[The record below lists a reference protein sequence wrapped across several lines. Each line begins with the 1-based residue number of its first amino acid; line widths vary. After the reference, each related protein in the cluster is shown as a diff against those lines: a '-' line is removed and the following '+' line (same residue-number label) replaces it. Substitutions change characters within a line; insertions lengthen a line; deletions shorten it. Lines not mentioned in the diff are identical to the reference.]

1 VKSLR
6 ERHIPAPDTHP
17 SLCVVGDY
25 LFDSTVNGT
34 YDSADFVV
42 DTIQTI
48 LRKQKYAYQ
57 LETKITTQAVNEKGE
72 PVPLHLDYYEL
83 YDGQRPYEESFEEYF
98 CEHYTTDLIR
108 EIWGWSPP
116 YKLLDGGS
124 ANGLTLE
131 RFEAKGV
138 KAWGIEFNPL
148 IHARTAEKWKSR
160 NILGSVCDLPFED
173 KSFDFI
179 YDTCLCYV
187 PPENLDNAIAEMFR
201 VCRVGV
207 FFGGITSD
215 MTETVIE
222 KHDLFEGVQTL
233 CSLGDWM
240 ELFMKQGFRPAVTD
254 IKVLKRIWKIENDAN
269 LGDDQWYP
277 DMHAMRCCFYSKPDA
292 PRRPKR
298 GGKSRIIKLEHA
310 LAAKPR
316 KQTHAGASAEVAVR
330 EGEDEVEPAAK
341 IA

>member
-1 VKSLR
+1 M
-6 ERHIPAPDTHP
+6 
-17 SLCVVGDY
+17 VGDY

-57 LETKITTQAVNEKGE
+57 LETKITTQAVNGKGE
-72 PVPLHLDYYEL
+72 PVPLHMDYYEL
-83 YDGQRPYEESFEEYF
+83 YDGQEAIRGILRGIFLRALHHRSHPG
-98 CEHYTTDLIR
+98 DL
-108 EIWGWSPP
+108 GLVPP

-187 PPENLDNAIAEMFR
+187 PPEESRQGDR
-201 VCRVGV
+201 GDVPGV
-207 FFGGITSD
+207 PGRCLLWRHHLG
-215 MTETVIE
+215 
-222 KHDLFEGVQTL
+222 HDR
-233 CSLGDWM
+233 D
-240 ELFMKQGFRPAVTD
+240 R
-254 IKVLKRIWKIENDAN
+254 
-269 LGDDQWYP
+269 Y
-277 DMHAMRCCFYSKPDA
+277 
-292 PRRPKR
+292 
-298 GGKSRIIKLEHA
+298 
-310 LAAKPR
+310 
-316 KQTHAGASAEVAVR
+316 R
-330 EGEDEVEPAAK
+330 EA
-341 IA
+341 

>member
-1 VKSLR
+1 M
-6 ERHIPAPDTHP
+6 
-17 SLCVVGDY
+17 VGDY
-25 LFDSTVNGT
+25 LFNSTVNGT
-34 YDSADFVV
+34 YNSADFVV

-131 RFEAKGV
+131 SFEAKGV

-160 NILGSVCDLPFED
+160 NILGSVSDLPLRGQVVRFHLRHLPLLRSARESRQCD
-173 KSFDFI
+173 RGDVPGVPGR
-179 YDTCLCYV
+179 CL
-187 PPENLDNAIAEMFR
+187 LWR
-201 VCRVGV
+201 HHLG
-207 FFGGITSD
+207 
-215 MTETVIE
+215 
-222 KHDLFEGVQTL
+222 HDR
-233 CSLGDWM
+233 D
-240 ELFMKQGFRPAVTD
+240 R
-254 IKVLKRIWKIENDAN
+254 
-269 LGDDQWYP
+269 Y
-277 DMHAMRCCFYSKPDA
+277 
-292 PRRPKR
+292 
-298 GGKSRIIKLEHA
+298 
-310 LAAKPR
+310 
-316 KQTHAGASAEVAVR
+316 R
-330 EGEDEVEPAAK
+330 EA
-341 IA
+341 